1 MRVFIAAAAVAVG
14 LGVSGS
20 AVAADRAATPAG
32 TVELNNQG
40 VEMAAQARYAEAE
53 EFYRRALA
61 KLAEGAEPPGSPMPG
76 AGRNAESELTLTQ
89 ALSRL
94 QAATGESASDAG
106 HVLDNLAALYLAKG
120 DIANA
125 ESSALRAGAMLG
137 ETGRSGNRVLLATIY
152 VEERRFAE
160 ARTLLESALPGAS
173 AQLGFTLNAS
183 LAAAALG
190 EEKLDDAQEFCRRAL
205 EIASTA
211 LPPNHPGIASVW
223 NNLGQVYRFQGRYL
237 EAETSYR
244 KAIEIWTAA
253 RGPAHPLVARGL
265 LNLAAFEHE
274 RGRDRAAEE
283 LYGRAAGILDRTIG
297 TDALQTMIARNEL
310 GEVLRA
316 EGRYVASEQ
325 LSGATLPAIR
335 KLLPES
341 DPRVLRALTNYAR
354 LLAATKRQADA
365 NALWTHI
372 RLVAGTLPSGS
383 FQ

>member
-1 MRVFIAAAAVAVG
+1 MRVFIAAVAVAVG

-20 AVAADRAATPAG
+20 ATAADSAARLPDPIQ
-32 TVELNNQG
+32 LNNQG

-53 EFYRRALA
+53 GFYR
-61 KLAEGAEPPGSPMPG
+61 
-76 AGRNAESELTLTQ
+76 Q
-89 ALSRL
+89 ALERFAPS
-94 QAATGESASDAG
+94 TPDAG

-120 DIANA
+120 DTAQA
-125 ESSALRAGAMLG
+125 ESGALRAGAMLG
-137 ETGRSGNRVLLATIY
+137 ETDRTGNRVLLATIY

-160 ARTLLESALPGAS
+160 ARTLLEPALPGAS
-173 AQLGFTLNAS
+173 GQLEFTLNAT

-190 EEKLDDAQEFCRRAL
+190 EEELERAQEFCQRAL
-205 EIASTA
+205 EIAATA
-211 LPPNHPGIASVW
+211 LGPNHPGLASVW

-274 RGRDRAAEE
+274 RGRERAAEE

-297 TDALQTMIARNEL
+297 TDALQTLIARNEL
-310 GEVLRA
+310 GDVLRA
-316 EGRYVASEQ
+316 EGRHVASEQ
-325 LSGATLPAIR
+325 CSRATLPAIQ

-341 DPRVLRALTNYAR
+341 DPRVLRALANYAR

-365 NALWTHI
+365 NALWAHI
-372 RLVAGTLPSGS
+372 RLVVNAPASGS
-383 FQ
+383 FR